1 MPADPKN
8 DMNAA
13 ESFLDDVLSSYILAA
28 SCDIL
33 GIDSSA
39 HFLKSDFKM
48 PATFTTV
55 AKLSADIVEKFVKLQ
70 RFGQHKKAYG
80 DEVCCRS
87 QDTVAMLLLWREYHD
102 ATKKGME

>member
-1 MPADPKN
+1 
-8 DMNAA
+8 
-13 ESFLDDVLSSYILAA
+13 
-28 SCDIL
+28 
-33 GIDSSA
+33 
-39 HFLKSDFKM
+39 M

-87 QDTVAMLLLWREYHD
+87 QDMVALLLLWREYHN

>member
-39 HFLKSDFKM
+39 HFLKSDSKCQ
-48 PATFTTV
+48 PH
-55 AKLSADIVEKFVKLQ
+55 S
-70 RFGQHKKAYG
+70 
-80 DEVCCRS
+80 
-87 QDTVAMLLLWREYHD
+87 LLLPSFQL
-102 ATKKGME
+102 TLSKSL